1 MEKGKSYF
9 IIQLKRMFKS
19 FPAVFIITIAMAACI
34 GGLAYLYMKNGIF
47 SEEQQRYH
55 IGIVGDLSDTYLG
68 FGIYAVES
76 LDTSRYMI
84 EFENLTEAEAKDKL
98 RKGELTAYICVPDGF
113 VESIVS
119 GENDRKITY
128 VTSEGQEGVTGILMD
143 ELSEIASTLVT
154 RSQSAVYGMQNLMW
168 KNGMGDNIK
177 DAEIEI
183 SKKYIA
189 MLLKRTKL
197 CEVEDIGVAN
207 DLSISLEEFYA
218 CSLTLFLILI
228 FGINSSYLFSHRNNE
243 LSKFMASRNVGVVKQ
258 ILSEYFSYVCLLL
271 ACVVGIFV
279 LAGINIL
286 PVIAMFAAIHFFIY
300 ELVD

>member
-1 MEKGKSYF
+1 
-9 IIQLKRMFKS
+9 
-19 FPAVFIITIAMAACI
+19 
-34 GGLAYLYMKNGIF
+34 
-47 SEEQQRYH
+47 
-55 IGIVGDLSDTYLG
+55 
-68 FGIYAVES
+68 
-76 LDTSRYMI
+76 
-84 EFENLTEAEAKDKL
+84 
-98 RKGELTAYICVPDGF
+98 

-154 RSQSAVYGMQNLMW
+154 RSQSAVYGMQNIMW

-177 DAEIEI
+177 DAELDI

-243 LSKFMASRNVGVVKQ
+243 LSKFMASRNVGVIKQ
-258 ILSEYFSYVCLLL
+258 ILSEYFSYVCLLS

-286 PVIAMFAAIHFFIY
+286 PVIAMFAAIQNFIY
-300 ELVD
+300 ELVDSVVGSILLQFICSISMAYVSGYFYPERFFPEGVKRIGEALPTGVALKYANGIVIGEFDYRSLAGIVVYGLVFVVLSIFIRKHRIERG